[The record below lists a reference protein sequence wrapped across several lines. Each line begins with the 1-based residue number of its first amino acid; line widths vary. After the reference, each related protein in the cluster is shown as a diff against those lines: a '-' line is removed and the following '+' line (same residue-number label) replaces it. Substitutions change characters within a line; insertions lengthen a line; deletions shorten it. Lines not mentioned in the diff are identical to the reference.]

1 MHAEDVWASLQRGR
15 FVGSAAHHDGGDDDC
30 HYHPAGTD
38 HPHPHRAHSL
48 VGTVPVRTSQG
59 SDVKV
64 PKALR
69 RELPELLWLMQMGL
83 VLFWVHDSSPDQ
95 RRTHDPGAP
104 A

>member
-1 MHAEDVWASLQRGR
+1 M
-15 FVGSAAHHDGGDDDC
+15 
-30 HYHPAGTD
+30 
-38 HPHPHRAHSL
+38 
-48 VGTVPVRTSQG
+48 RTSQG